1 LPYLVVSILQPK
13 YHMKKKG
20 YLPLPERLH
29 KADQKQMPSPHILI
43 ADDHAVI
50 RTGMKYL
57 LARHFNEVETGEADA
72 CSTLMA
78 EVQKGRFTHLILDM
92 QLGDCNSMDIIPQI
106 LEQYPDLS
114 VLIYTM
120 SPEAIYGKRLLQM
133 GVSGFLS
140 KQEDEETLVKALSLF
155 LKGELYMSEELRKNF
170 LPEQGKENQPANP
183 FHELSEREMMVLRLL
198 LQGLRVKEISNRLDL
213 KMSTVATYKVRIFEK
228 LNVNNLADM
237 HRLADVY
244 HLG

>member
-1 LPYLVVSILQPK
+1 
-13 YHMKKKG
+13 MKKKVSLNLTPRDKKSG
-20 YLPLPERLH
+20 EH
-29 KADQKQMPSPHILI
+29 SMANPHILI

-57 LARHFNEVETGEADA
+57 LERHFKDVVTSEADA

-78 EVQKGRFTHLILDM
+78 SLEKEKYTHLILDM
-92 QLGDCNSMDIIPQI
+92 QLGDCNSFERVPEI
-106 LEQYPDLS
+106 LAQYPDML
-114 VLIYTM
+114 VMIYTM

-133 GVSGFLS
+133 GVLSYLS
-140 KQEDEETLVKALSLF
+140 KEEEEETLIIALTQFLEGRPYISESLRSSMM
-155 LKGELYMSEELRKNF
+155 L
-170 LPEQGKENQPANP
+170 EQGRNKPSSNP
-183 FHELSEREMMVLRLL
+183 FDDLSEREMVVLRYL
-198 LQGLRVKEISNRLDL
+198 LQGQRVKEIANKLDL

-228 LNVNNLADM
+228 LNVKNVADM